1 MLVCHVKP
9 EIKVLVQKK
18 IYKNI
23 LKNNPTILIRMSNEI
38 KLLHCLCRRD
48 MKVFGV
54 NVSCIQPGLFKTPLS
69 SPVKILKEKEI
80 IWNQLPPSTK
90 KQYGE
95 EYFQKGEAI

>member
-1 MLVCHVKP
+1 
-9 EIKVLVQKK
+9 
-18 IYKNI
+18 
-23 LKNNPTILIRMSNEI
+23 
-38 KLLHCLCRRD
+38 